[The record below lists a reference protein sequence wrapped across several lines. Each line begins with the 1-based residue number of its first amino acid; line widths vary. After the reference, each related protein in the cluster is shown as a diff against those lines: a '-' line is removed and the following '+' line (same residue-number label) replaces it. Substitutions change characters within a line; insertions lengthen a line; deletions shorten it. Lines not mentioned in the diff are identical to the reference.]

1 MGWNITVLFLVVGC
15 RGKRVY
21 GKADLPQGNPQC
33 GIFRRILNVTTA
45 CFAKMMFFSTLCAL
59 CSLTAFTV
67 RVLMSTRHKQ
77 GFFFRSEKLIF
88 AFSDLST
95 FFLYQSEIRKKHA
108 DKTCGEKKELFAV
121 VFASPLGV

>member
-45 CFAKMMFFSTLCAL
+45 CFAKMMFFST
-59 CSLTAFTV
+59 
-67 RVLMSTRHKQ
+67 

-108 DKTCGEKKELFAV
+108 DKTCGENVKKKEDVLSAC
-121 VFASPLGV
+121 AHILHLQ